1 MKSLKIAIILCLSMA
16 ISLPALAVEQE
27 RPVFVPRER
36 APLSMS
42 ESGAQVSFAGE
53 DEEKGLFELFV
64 KKQDSLSFNQDP
76 LADQL
81 NAIEPAAGI
90 QFRLEF

>member
-1 MKSLKIAIILCLSMA
+1 MKSLKIAIILCLCVLA
-16 ISLPALAVEQE
+16 SLPALAVEQE
-27 RPVFVPRER
+27 RPVFVPRDR
-36 APLSMS
+36 APLSIS
-42 ESGAQVSFAGE
+42 ERGAQLSFAGK

-64 KKQDSLSFNQDP
+64 KKQDSLSFSQDP